1 MFCFKLQYH
10 GHGQWLRAFKDFFF
24 AIKDFLVYCYLDSIR
39 WYDLY
44 AEISVFQL
52 TSLKSVP
59 SCYFKSTLNSY
70 NFTILLS
77 AWILLISCNIS
88 VNLGPTISGLLR
100 LKKSLLCFNMFMDY
114 FIKDNNDLP
123 FVHSYNLWWVTF
135 WKFDSVATCL

>member
-1 MFCFKLQYH
+1 MVNGF
-10 GHGQWLRAFKDFFF
+10 GHCKVAFNAVFNAVII

-39 WYDLY
+39 KYDVY

-100 LKKSLLCFNMFMDY
+100 LKKSLLYFNMFMDY

-123 FVHSYNLWWVTF
+123 FVHFYNLW
-135 WKFDSVATCL
+135 